1 MSEPSFVR
9 RRIPALGRDVFRLG
23 LACNY
28 GIDERSFDHALDR
41 GVEYVFWTET
51 RTGAVEPALRRALA
65 VRRDKVVLG
74 AGTVGGW
81 FGWSVRRAADKLL
94 RDLQIDVIDVFHLFW
109 LGRTSLLTQGTMEAM
124 ARLKE
129 EGKVRAFAISTHDRK
144 RAGQLVKSS
153 PIDWYMLRY
162 NAAHPGAERDVF
174 PSLVGAP
181 NKPSVCAFTA
191 TSWRRLL
198 HKPSGW
204 TGDVMTAGDCYRFCL
219 SSPHVDLALMG
230 ASSFAHVDANLDA
243 LDRGPLSTEED
254 TWMRAYGRAVH
265 G

>member
-1 MSEPSFVR
+1 MQPSFVR

-28 GIDERSFDHALDR
+28 GIDERGFDHAVER
-41 GVEYVFWTET
+41 GVEYVFWTQT
-51 RTGAVEPALRRALA
+51 RTGSVEPALRRALA
-65 VRRDKVVLG
+65 RRRDQIVLG
-74 AGTVGGW
+74 AGPSVGWLGLN
-81 FGWSVRRAADKLL
+81 VRHAADKLL
-94 RDLQIDVIDVFHLFW
+94 RELRIDVIDVFHLFW
-109 LGRTSLLTQGTMEAM
+109 LGRGSLLTGGTMDAM

-144 RAGQLVKSS
+144 RAGELVKGS

-174 PSLVGAP
+174 PSLASAP

-204 TGDVMTAGDCYRFCL
+204 DGDVMTAGDCYRFCL

-230 ASSFAHVDANLDA
+230 ASSVAHVDANLDA
-243 LDRGPLSTEED
+243 LERGPLSADED
-254 TWMRAYGRAVH
+254 AWMRAFGRVVH